1 MIIFGS
7 GCIYIQK
14 MTWKVIKSY
23 DKTPYPQNKGMKI
36 VIRFANTAT
45 ELVLA
50 KYGIIPK
57 NHYQSP

>member
-1 MIIFGS
+1 
-7 GCIYIQK
+7 